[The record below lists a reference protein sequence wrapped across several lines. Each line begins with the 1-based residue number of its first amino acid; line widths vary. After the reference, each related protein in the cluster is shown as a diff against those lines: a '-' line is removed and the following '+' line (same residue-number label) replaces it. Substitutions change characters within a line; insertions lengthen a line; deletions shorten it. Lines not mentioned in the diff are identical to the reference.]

1 MIINVKR
8 NIDYKSVGDCE
19 GGQSG
24 SRMLRTAL
32 LLGGSGETGKQ
43 VVCFSLLCRIYSFSH
58 REGKIEYEILLL
70 APQSGALRISA
81 YDTVSG

>member
-58 REGKIEYEILLL
+58 REGKMEYDKLLF
-70 APQSGALRISA
+70 
-81 YDTVSG
+81 V

>member
-32 LLGGSGETGKQ
+32 ILGGSGETGKQ

-58 REGKIEYEILLL
+58 NNNLCILQHDIT
-70 APQSGALRISA
+70 AHIRK
-81 YDTVSG
+81 